1 LKARAIENQCFVIA
15 TCGRGF
21 ANQIELAGQS
31 MVINPKGE
39 VLAQANIDDDFIDAD
54 IDMELVNQWRK
65 EFPVLGD
72 IRDLHNL

>member
-1 LKARAIENQCFVIA
+1 
-15 TCGRGF
+15 
-21 ANQIELAGQS
+21 

-39 VLAQANIDDDFIDAD
+39 VIAQANIDDEFIDAEID
-54 IDMELVNQWRK
+54 IELVNKWRK